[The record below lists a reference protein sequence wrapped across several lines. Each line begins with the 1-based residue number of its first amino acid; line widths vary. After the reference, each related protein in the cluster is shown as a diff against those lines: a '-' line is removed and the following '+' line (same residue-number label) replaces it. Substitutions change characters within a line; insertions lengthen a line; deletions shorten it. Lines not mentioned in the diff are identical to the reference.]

1 MPDTTT
7 TADQRFS
14 AKLRHA
20 RISPQK
26 LRYVATVI
34 KGQNVNRALEILQMT
49 PRRGARFLHK
59 LLKSAI
65 ANAESITSDRNL
77 DIDVEELR
85 IEGLMIDGGT
95 PLKRWRTAPQGR
107 AVPILKR
114 TSHVTLIL
122 APAPAAP
129 KTDRKSRKGKAAGKT
144 PAAGDKAEKGE
155 HKHDHKKD
163 HAHEHGTEGH
173 VHEAGHEH
181 PEGHHQHHEHEHHHE
196 SAHEHGGQHES
207 PKKPGGKSPQK
218 KG

>member
-1 MPDTTT
+1 MAETTT
-7 TADQRFS
+7 LPEQRFT

-26 LRYVATVI
+26 VRYVATVI
-34 KGQNVNRALEILQMT
+34 RGQNVNAALEILQAT
-49 PRRGARFLHK
+49 NRRGARFLHK

-85 IEGLMIDGGT
+85 IETLMIDGGT

-114 TSHVTLIL
+114 TSHITLVL
-122 APAPAAP
+122 GPQPEAPAKEKRAVKEKKEP
-129 KTDRKSRKGKAAGKT
+129 KAGK
-144 PAAGDKAEKGE
+144 PDAAHAKE
-155 HKHDHKKD
+155 HSHDHGHD
-163 HAHEHGTEGH
+163 HAHEKEGQ
-173 VHEAGHEH
+173 VHAKGHEH
-181 PEGHHQHHEHEHHHE
+181 PEGHHHHHDHGHV
-196 SAHEHGGQHES
+196 HEPDHKHGGQHE
-207 PKKPGGKSPQK
+207 KGHKPPPDKK